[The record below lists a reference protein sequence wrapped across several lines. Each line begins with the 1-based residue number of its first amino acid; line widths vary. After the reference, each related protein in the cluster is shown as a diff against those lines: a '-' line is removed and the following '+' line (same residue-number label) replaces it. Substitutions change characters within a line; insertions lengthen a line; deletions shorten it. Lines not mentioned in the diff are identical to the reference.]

1 MLKDAEAGRTRGY
14 PEGHTQSL
22 CFLGSERNSRD
33 SPSVHPY
40 AFQGKIISKGCFL
53 VLLSQR
59 LLVLAEM
66 IIKGEATADIGAD
79 HGALARFLVEKQL
92 APWVIASELGDGPY
106 LRLRAGLKDSEQV
119 EVRQGNGL
127 TVLKPGEVVN
137 VVIAGLGGEAMVE
150 ILSRDWQ
157 EAASFKR
164 FVFQPMSRP
173 GPLRRELSQKGW
185 PILEE
190 RLVEE
195 NGRLFV
201 AISSSPGYN
210 PYRLSA
216 LEIDMGPL
224 LLQSKNIL
232 RTRYLKFY
240 LRKYRQAYAGL
251 LKAGTIPNVP
261 LLDEYRSKIKE
272 LEAILK

>member
-1 MLKDAEAGRTRGY
+1 
-14 PEGHTQSL
+14 
-22 CFLGSERNSRD
+22 
-33 SPSVHPY
+33 
-40 AFQGKIISKGCFL
+40 
-53 VLLSQR
+53 LLSQR
-59 LLVLAEM
+59 LLLITEM
-66 IIKGEATADIGAD
+66 IIKAEPTADIGAD
-79 HGALARFLVEKQL
+79 HGELPKFLVENQL
-92 APWVIASELGDGPY
+92 VPRVIASELGDGPY
-106 LRLRAGLKDSEQV
+106 LRLLAGLKDSPCREQI

-137 VVIAGLGGEAMVE
+137 VVIAGLGGDAIVK

-173 GPLRRELSQKGW
+173 GSLRRELSQKGW

-201 AISSSPGYN
+201 AISTSPGSN

-224 LLQSKNIL
+224 LLRSDNAL
-232 RTRYLKFY
+232 RTRYLKSY
-240 LRKYRQAYAGL
+240 LQKYRQAYSGL
-251 LKAGTIPNVP
+251 LKAGTILDVSV
-261 LLDEYRSKIKE
+261 LDEYHSKIKE
-272 LEAILK
+272 LEAILR